1 MLSPSNDSDW
11 HGLVNRRGDRSVP
24 SSPSGY
30 SWWRLQV
37 LQRLSRPARATP
49 WTPSPQGTPA
59 WVVQMESSNKGS
71 LGQGTADPFN
81 MAYEVS
87 SPISPASDISED
99 DIFDDDSEEEEE
111 EGASPVRAWRPTYDG
126 PAIGTPMGTPINSQP
141 WLIPSSPSS
150 PDVEDPLEQFLSP
163 LGLRSQPQVS
173 AIASTTPQPP
183 YEPRVLA
190 IVAPVGGGKRAL
202 LEKIQQKLQESL
214 SDTAVVSLIAAE
226 LSVEA
231 AAREAINS
239 SSCNKC
245 DITQARQHCMPPTH
259 SAAPT
264 APLSQ
269 QCPCP
274 TAEWRGCAGG
284 CGSVPSLAASAGRS
298 AVQEAFKHWASYPLP
313 PPRTH
318 LLAGR
323 PTIFDPVLTTVA
335 AVPAA
340 SRCVAVQLRLPCLLT
355 QGALVMLHPTYLL
368 LLFSCGC
375 RACCLH

>member
-150 PDVEDPLEQFLSP
+150 PDVADPLEQFLSP

-245 DITQARQHCMPPTH
+245 DITQARQHCMPPLTRPH
-259 SAAPT
+259 
-264 APLSQ
+264 Q

-274 TAEWRGCAGG
+274 TVPLSQQLSGG
-284 CGSVPSLAASAGRS
+284 DVQVDAALFQAWLHR
-298 AVQEAFKHWASYPLP
+298 
-313 PPRTH
+313 R
-318 LLAGR
+318 
-323 PTIFDPVLTTVA
+323 
-335 AVPAA
+335 AVPLFKRP
-340 SRCVAVQLRLPCLLT
+340 SNTGPPIHYRPP
-355 QGALVMLHPTYLL
+355 GPTYLL
-368 LLFSCGC
+368 VDQPYSTQFSQLWLPCPLPQGALLCSCGC
-375 RACCLH
+375 RAC